1 MIRIA
6 NLETNGNRALI
17 KNLKDEI
24 KDLAFAY
31 TSTEIILGCVDCNG
45 NILVYKIE
53 ETQESLQYPFSDLDL
68 TCVYHRFEYFLDPVL
83 QLLFIIAH
91 IP

>member
-24 KDLAFAY
+24 KDLSFAY

-45 NILVYKIE
+45 NILVYNIE
-53 ETQESLQYPFSDLDL
+53 ETQESLQYPFSDVYL
-68 TCVYHRFEYFLDPVL
+68 TLSSY
-83 QLLFIIAH
+83 I
-91 IP
+91 